1 MSSVKEAEAKTGLNS
16 SGCGKFGIRARAGS
30 VASCFFALAAA
41 LAAWA
46 SLGAQTQ
53 TLEALE
59 RAVAAD
65 PESLR
70 LAADYR
76 QVAVAAG
83 AFDRSVDFL
92 RPLAGRKGSGPN
104 IHISLALAYVDKV
117 PTAGEIRRLYLGR
130 GAMNTL
136 TTSIERRPSVLA
148 YYVRGVINLYYNNF
162 IFHRTPR
169 GIEDLQKALTLVT
182 PETPQVLVARVYAS
196 LGDGYW
202 RAEQPDKARETWTNG
217 LARFPNAPELVRRA
231 NGDDKAAERI
241 VHDAVDPDTRVD
253 TTLRD
258 IAP

>member
-1 MSSVKEAEAKTGLNS
+1 LSSVKEAETKNGLNS
-16 SGCGKFGIRARAGS
+16 AGCGKFRLHRLALSAAL
-30 VASCFFALAAA
+30 VACASLAAQA
-41 LAAWA
+41 P
-46 SLGAQTQ
+46 

-76 QVAVAAG
+76 QLAIAAG
-83 AFDRSVDFL
+83 TFDRSVDFL
-92 RPLAGRKGSGPN
+92 QRLAGRKGSGPH
-104 IHISLALAYVDKV
+104 IHISLALAYIDKV

-130 GAMNTL
+130 SAMNTL
-136 TTSIERRPSVLA
+136 TASIERQPSVLA
-148 YYVRGVINLYYNNF
+148 YYMRGVINLYYNNF

-169 GIEDLQKALTLVT
+169 GIEDLQKALSLVT
-182 PETPQVLVARVYAS
+182 PVTPPLLAARVWAS

-202 RAEQPDKARETWTNG
+202 RAEQMGKARETWTNG
-217 LARFPNAPELVRRA
+217 LARFPDARELVRRA
-231 NGDDKAAERI
+231 RGDDKAVERI

-258 IAP
+258 VVP